1 MLKFLLFIGFFFF
14 LIYYIL
20 ILPFKP
26 RRSVGD
32 QRTQRKRP
40 IDGNVNIDFDP
51 KGKKKSGKSGY
62 KDGEY
67 VDYEEV
73 D

>member
-1 MLKFLLFIGFFFF
+1 MLRFLLIVGFFFF

-20 ILPFKP
+20 ILPFRP
-26 RRSVGD
+26 RKSVD
-32 QRTQRKRP
+32 DRQSHRKRP

-51 KGKKKSGKSGY
+51 KEKQKQKKSDYRGG
-62 KDGEY
+62 DY

>member
-1 MLKFLLFIGFFFF
+1 MLKFLLFIAFFFF

-20 ILPFKP
+20 ILPFRP
-26 RRSVGD
+26 RRPVD
-32 QRTQRKRP
+32 DKRTHRRRP

-51 KGKKKSGKSGY
+51 GENKKSSKSGH
-62 KDGEY
+62 KGGDY

-73 D
+73 E